1 MGDHEKKDSIDSEA
15 TSVNEVELEKDVEEA
30 GLAEKSTAEQPAR
43 KNIEFDQG
51 EQHVRF
57 RRRWYQL
64 WRVTIVLHRASFV
77 LTTFR
82 LCVQA
87 TQGPTC
93 TGTQVSR

>member
-1 MGDHEKKDSIDSEA
+1 MHVRRTMGDHEKKDSIDSEA
-15 TSVNEVELEKDVEEA
+15 TSVNEVELEKDVEKEA

-64 WRVTIVLHRASFV
+64 WRVTSVPHSASFV
-77 LTTFR
+77 LTTLW

-87 TQGPTC
+87 T
-93 TGTQVSR
+93 